1 MICRKD
7 IFMTI
12 GQYIKKLRKN
22 ADMTQENLAEILSIS
37 PQAVSRWETDMAMP
51 DLSLIAPLCR
61 LFKVS
66 ADELL
71 GIDIAQM
78 ETEVDEI
85 LAQAA
90 SFSNNG
96 YPKEA
101 REILEKGLRK
111 FPNNHWLMHDL
122 MYAISEQS
130 GDDDYTKEQRAHFQK
145 ETVELAE
152 RLLCSCT
159 EDDIRHGAIQI
170 LCYTYKDMGNIEK
183 AISLAEKMPC
193 MAVCKEALMAN
204 IKVGDEKFAARQIK
218 LHHLIQF
225 LEVGIHYMNTKMD
238 NGSWRYTEEEVSLLR
253 DKAIAFLHLMFED
266 GNFGFYHT
274 HLSDTH
280 IDQASY
286 YAKTQNAEKT
296 LHHLRKA
303 AEHAIEFLNW
313 CQGGEYT
320 CLLFKGMPRGSYS
333 TNDKRNEAL
342 YVLEE
347 MNSPKYNFLRD
358 DNEFADIKN
367 RIEPLA
373 KYR

>member
-1 MICRKD
+1 
-7 IFMTI
+7 MTI
-12 GQYIKKLRKN
+12 GQNIKKLRKN
-22 ADMTQENLAEILSIS
+22 ADMTQENLAEILQIS

-51 DLSLIAPLCR
+51 DISLIAPLCN
-61 LFKVS
+61 LFKTS

-78 ETEVDEI
+78 QSEVDEI
-85 LAQAA
+85 RAQAS
-90 SFSNNG
+90 SFSDRG

-101 REILEKGLRK
+101 REILENGLRK
-111 FPNNHWLMHDL
+111 FPNNHWMMRDL

-130 GDDDYTKEQRAHFQK
+130 TDDDYTKEQRAQFQK
-145 ETVELAE
+145 ETAELAE
-152 RLLCSCT
+152 KLLSSCI
-159 EDDIRHGAIQI
+159 EDDIRHSATQI

-183 AISLAEKMPC
+183 AISLAEKMPF

-218 LHHLIQF
+218 LHHHIQS

-238 NGSWRYTEEEVSLLR
+238 NGKWRYTEEENSLLR

-266 GNFGFYHT
+266 SNFGFYHS

-296 LHHLRKA
+296 LHHLQKA
-303 AEHAIEFLNW
+303 ADHAIAFLDW
-313 CQGGEYT
+313 CRGGEYT
-320 CLLFKGMPRGSYS
+320 SLLFKGMRRGTHS
-333 TNDKRNEAL
+333 TNDKRNQAL

-347 MNSPKYNFLRD
+347 MKTSKYNFLRD
-358 DNEFADIKN
+358 VNEFADIKN
-367 RIEPLA
+367 KIESLA
-373 KYR
+373 KHL